1 MESSQSFVTDKFFVR
16 RKKRKIKIYLRHFLS
31 SLFFNSLEIS
41 FFFYRQ
47 KFWLRIVYI
56 YIYLEIGRKNIE
68 QFSISS
74 RGYIKSFESRYFSF
88 SLAFNSKRHFNSR
101 SRVEYN
107 SSMFDESR
115 GRRGGG
121 RGREKETTMAIAII
135 KSFVLR
141 PSRMGAKRGV

>member
-41 FFFYRQ
+41 FFFLSAKILASNR
-47 KFWLRIVYI
+47 VYI
-56 YIYLEIGRKNIE
+56 YIYISRNREKE

-88 SLAFNSKRHFNSR
+88 SLAFNSKRYFNSR